1 MRTAP
6 RRAVQRS
13 WKVGAEVPAASLDMV
28 PVELAP
34 TVTDFVAVER
44 VTTVVVEERPVPE
57 AEPEPPEPLC
67 PGVMVVQL
75 TMVVQET

>member
-6 RRAVQRS
+6 RTAVQRS
-13 WKVGAEVPAASLDMV
+13 WKVGAEALVASLDMV
-28 PVELAP
+28 PVSLAP

-44 VTTVVVEERPVPE
+44 VTTVVVEETPVPE
-57 AEPEPPEPLC
+57 PAPPVPDPLC